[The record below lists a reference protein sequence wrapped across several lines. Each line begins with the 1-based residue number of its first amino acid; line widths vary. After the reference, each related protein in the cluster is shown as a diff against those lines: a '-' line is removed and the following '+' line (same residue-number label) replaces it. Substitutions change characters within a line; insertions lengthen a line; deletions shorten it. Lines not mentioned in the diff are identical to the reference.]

1 MVTGTS
7 GQITLQDS
15 NGNTML
21 QASLTPVADTNYLW
35 GSGNTYERLCSWIEV
50 INLHCLAIP
59 VAARLST
66 DLAFEA
72 KLGARRSQVEHING
86 HLSFGIDQ
94 GNLDIA
100 IFLGKTR
107 TDAMQ
112 KSGLVLGDHL
122 HQRAMGR

>member
-21 QASLTPVADTNYLW
+21 QASLTPVADTNHLW
-35 GSGNTYERLCSWIEV
+35 GSGNTYERLWSRIEV

-66 DLAFEA
+66 DLAFR
-72 KLGARRSQVEHING
+72 G
-86 HLSFGIDQ
+86 
-94 GNLDIA
+94 
-100 IFLGKTR
+100 
-107 TDAMQ
+107 
-112 KSGLVLGDHL
+112 
-122 HQRAMGR
+122 